1 MWILAKGA
9 SDLVGDAMTM
19 RWIKIF
25 LLWIGLATAAMA
37 QAQTPVTAP
46 PAPTP
51 DNILHLALSTGGEV
65 AIELRPDRA
74 PGHVARVKQ
83 LTRAGFYDG
92 LLFHRVIDGFM
103 AQTGDPEG
111 TGSGGSPLPDLKA
124 EFNDL
129 PHFRGAVSMA
139 RTDDPNSANSQFFIV
154 FQPTLRLD
162 GKYTVFGRVL
172 SGMQYVDTIERGEPP
187 ASPSRIVKA
196 WLGSDGRNAPRVTL
210 VVPPPAPATPTAAAA
225 VPDAPAPA
233 TTAEATP
240 ETKKGKKVKKDKKK
254 SKG

>member
-1 MWILAKGA
+1 M
-9 SDLVGDAMTM
+9 VGDVLNM
-19 RWIKIF
+19 RLFKTILIGF
-25 LLWIGLATAAMA
+25 GLALASLA
-37 QAQTPVTAP
+37 QAQVPLTAP

-51 DNILHLALSTGGEV
+51 DNILHLQISTGGEV
-65 AIELRPDRA
+65 TVELRPDKA
-74 PGHVARVKQ
+74 PAHVARIKQ

-103 AQTGDPEG
+103 AQTGDPTG
-111 TGSGGSPLPDLKA
+111 TGSGDSPLPDLKA
-124 EFNDL
+124 EFNDM

-172 SGMQYVDTIERGEPP
+172 SGMQYVDAIERGEPP
-187 ASPSRIVKA
+187 AAPSKIVRA
-196 WLGSDGRNAPRVTL
+196 WLASDGKNAQRVTL
-210 VVPPPAPATPTAAAA
+210 VVPPPAAAEAPAVAPVAA
-225 VPDAPAPA
+225 VPPAPV
-233 TTAEATP
+233 AETLQP
-240 ETKKGKKVKKDKKK
+240 ETKKGKTQKKDKKK